1 MIMICKLQIKVAYYL
16 WFVVVSLYG
25 ILCFVLYR
33 LVCVIQL
40 WKQLHYIEQFTEF
53 IIHSTK
59 NDRLKRREN
68 ESEGRNANKIY
79 SIFLP
84 LRKFISSIGTI
95 LLTTTNGMCHSSLYM
110 PRFCKLQM
118 FLGKNTRVLRNSLL
132 TIKQHVTSLLASW
145 WILTPR
151 RERNS
156 MRIILV
162 GFMNF
167 CPGRK

>member
-16 WFVVVSLYG
+16 CLVVVSLYD
-25 ILCFVLYR
+25 ILRFVLYR
-33 LVCVIQL
+33 LVCVINYENN
-40 WKQLHYIEQFTEF
+40 YIEQFTEF

-59 NDRLKRREN
+59 NNRLKRREN

-118 FLGKNTRVLRNSLL
+118 FLGKWCQWIRECLETACWRLSN
-132 TIKQHVTSLLASW
+132 TSLH
-145 WILTPR
+145 
-151 RERNS
+151 
-156 MRIILV
+156 
-162 GFMNF
+162 F
-167 CPGRK
+167 

>member
-1 MIMICKLQIKVAYYL
+1 MSCG
-16 WFVVVSLYG
+16 SLYG
-25 ILCFVLYR
+25 ILRFVLYR
-33 LVCVIQL
+33 LVCVINYENN
-40 WKQLHYIEQFTEF
+40 YIEQFTEF

-118 FLGKNTRVLRNSLL
+118 FLGK
-132 TIKQHVTSLLASW
+132 
-145 WILTPR
+145 
-151 RERNS
+151 
-156 MRIILV
+156 
-162 GFMNF
+162 
-167 CPGRK
+167 

>member
-1 MIMICKLQIKVAYYL
+1 MSCGSI
-16 WFVVVSLYG
+16 SLSYFAF
-25 ILCFVLYR
+25 CFVPFSLR
-33 LVCVIQL
+33 NQL

-118 FLGKNTRVLRNSLL
+118 FLGKWCQWIRECLETACWRLSN
-132 TIKQHVTSLLASW
+132 TSLH
-145 WILTPR
+145 
-151 RERNS
+151 
-156 MRIILV
+156 
-162 GFMNF
+162 F
-167 CPGRK
+167 